1 MQKTVTEKCNK
12 IKTQLRKYS
21 FQYLKVSE
29 EPIIMLENLKEV
41 YVDIIERVQN
51 PNLLAAAI
59 VFIYVRKVGLGGRG
73 GITAK
78 QIGEYFEV
86 SASSIS
92 QKVFDIEDIFEE
104 VIDDDIFD
112 IDEEET
118 GDVWD
123 VGGTFVDADRFE
135 ITEQYW
141 AFLESEVADDPQQSI
156 AALKK
161 IIKKDPDYYDPY
173 ISLYEYYM
181 DVQDTKNA
189 VDILQKGYERVMKRL
204 APHDIFP
211 EELLWGY
218 MENRHIIRLLFNV
231 ATMYWAIGKTLNALS
246 IFLQLLRSNP
256 QDNIGARYAAVALL
270 EGYRTYEHFEMEFEK
285 DGTLDIVQL
294 MTWFDA
300 KVLKHQEFLGCWLA
314 FSDDNT

>member
-1 MQKTVTEKCNK
+1 MPKKVTEKYNE

-29 EPIIMLENLKEV
+29 EPVVMLEYLKEE
-41 YVDIIERVQN
+41 YDDIIERVQN

-59 VFIYVRKVGLGGRG
+59 VFIYVKKAGLGGRG

-78 QIGEYFEV
+78 QIGEYFGV

-92 QKVFDIEDIFEE
+92 QKVFDLEYIFDED
-104 VIDDDIFD
+104 IDDDIFD
-112 IDEEET
+112 IDEEEM

-123 VGGTFVDADRFE
+123 VGGMFVDADRFE
-135 ITEQYW
+135 IAEQYW
-141 AFLESEVADDPQQSI
+141 DFLESEVADDPQKSI
-156 AALKK
+156 TALKK

-181 DVQDTKNA
+181 DLHDTKNA
-189 VDILQKGYERVMKRL
+189 VDILEKGYERVMKRL
-204 APHDIFP
+204 APHGIFP
-211 EELLWGY
+211 EELSWDY

-231 ATMYWAIGKTLNALS
+231 ATLYWAIGKTLNALS

-270 EGYRTYEHFEMEFEK
+270 EGYQTYEHFEMEFAK
-285 DGTLDIVQL
+285 DGTMDIVFL

-300 KVLKHQEFLGCWLA
+300 KVLKHQEFMGCWLA
-314 FSDDNT
+314 FSDEDI